1 MIVGVGVDGRYGFS
15 AAEQREIAR
24 SAAAHG
30 FGSLWTNAVTIPDAF
45 HVCALWAQ
53 AAAGLG
59 PGRGLRTGISVVNA
73 LSWKP
78 QSLAGQAATVA
89 LASAGQFTL
98 GIGTG
103 GAGVAQRPIATMAD
117 YLAVLRPLLR
127 GEEVDYRGRT
137 LEVDRFRV
145 AGQFPRVP
153 VYLAALGPQML
164 RLAGRAADGA
174 AMSFATPDEIGRAG
188 AMVGEGARAAG
199 RDRSEVAL
207 SMYIRVCVDEDV
219 DLARQAFATTVLGY
233 ALARPGVDKRLAYR
247 GLFARMGYGEVLSE
261 LEARQERGEAIGE
274 LARRAPDE
282 MLHAVGYFGPAPGAA
297 RRFAELSAGLDE
309 TIVRYVAARPGIE
322 PLLAAMDTLA
332 PGQVLAGPASGDLR
346 PGPRR

>member
-15 AAEQREIAR
+15 AAEQSEIAR

-53 AAAGLG
+53 AAAGAGDGSLHS
-59 PGRGLRTGISVVNA
+59 GISVINA
-73 LSWKP
+73 LNWKP

-89 LASAGQFTL
+89 LLSGGRFTL

-117 YLAVLRPLLR
+117 YLAVLRPLLD
-127 GEEVDYRGRT
+127 GAEVDYRGRT
-137 LEVDRFRV
+137 LDVGPYRV

-174 AMSFATPDEIGRAG
+174 ALSFATPGEIARAS
-188 AMVGEGARAAG
+188 ALVGEGAQAAG
-199 RDRSEVAL
+199 RDRGDVAL
-207 SMYIRVCVDEDV
+207 SMYVRVCIDADAG
-219 DLARQAFATTVLGY
+219 LARQAFAVNVLGY
-233 ALARPGVDKRLAYR
+233 ALARPGTDKRLAYR
-247 GLFARMGYGEVLSE
+247 GLFARMGYDEILTD
-261 LEARQERGEAIGE
+261 LEARRERGATIEE
-274 LARRAPDE
+274 LGLRAPDE
-282 MLHAVGYFGPAPGAA
+282 MLQAVGYFGAADGAA
-297 RRFAELSAGLDE
+297 RRFAVLSAGLDE
-309 TIVRYVAARPGIE
+309 TIVRYIAARPGVE
-322 PLLAAMDTLA
+322 PLLATMDALA
-332 PGQVLAGPASGDLR
+332 PDR
-346 PGPRR
+346 IPG